1 MSTRCVPRE
10 YSKTEPS
17 SAQSNQYP
25 ETLPARLCLHLAP
38 ECAPADSL
46 RTPCMRTPC
55 MRTPCIRRP
64 CMRTR
69 MHGRACMRTLLAKHI
84 GTNPSVPGRSRPVR
98 ALTAMRVCA
107 AVASGAVR
115 CGAQHDVCLV
125 EWAGLD
131 EHDRAAD
138 DLRRAGDGVDLNSQP
153 SHSSKQ
159 NAAPHGYAA
168 ACQLRGVH
176 APHGVRRDLR
186 ARSGH

>member
-1 MSTRCVPRE
+1 MCPVS
-10 YSKTEPS
+10 
-17 SAQSNQYP
+17 
-25 ETLPARLCLHLAP
+25 
-38 ECAPADSL
+38 
-46 RTPCMRTPC
+46 
-55 MRTPCIRRP
+55 IRRP
-64 CMRTR
+64 NPRVPSQISTLRPCRRGCACIWLQNVRPPTACAR
-69 MHGRACMRTLLAKHI
+69 HACARHACARHACEGHACARACMRTLLAKHI

-107 AVASGAVR
+107 AVASGEVR